1 MDQQAIENQL
11 ALGTSEGR
19 QNALKVYTNG
29 AYSKSFAVLTL
40 DAALANEVGA
50 DVEVIGKTAGGDEV
64 RGTVM
69 ETASAGATTLRVQ
82 YATTSVQD
90 SYVGCQVGGN
100 PDPKTDGCK
109 CACLACFVGKTDM
122 FLWILKCDFL
132 SCFSSAGFQP
142 SGSVTVGA
150 FGDVAYSYN
159 VASDNLNG
167 RTIQGFS
174 TDAKAKMY
182 ECEFCPYKT
191 YEKFYDYYGAFDY
204 ANQWVLSAFNQGSTD
219 FTNGKADFSK
229 FGDEG
234 LNGKSVFILHCRFV
248 RLLCCQI

>member
-1 MDQQAIENQL
+1 MSDAKWAETQIPKQMDVSVP
-11 ALGTSEGR
+11 ALLVSLE
-19 QNALKVYTNG
+19 K
-29 AYSKSFAVLTL
+29 LT
-40 DAALANEVGA
+40 
-50 DVEVIGKTAGGDEV
+50 
-64 RGTVM
+64 
-69 ETASAGATTLRVQ
+69 
-82 YATTSVQD
+82 
-90 SYVGCQVGGN
+90 
-100 PDPKTDGCK
+100 
-109 CACLACFVGKTDM
+109 CFCR
-122 FLWILKCDFL
+122 FSCDFL
-132 SCFSSAGFQP
+132 SCLSSAGFQP
-142 SGSVTVGA
+142 SGSVSVGA